1 MKKIPVGTVSK
12 SNWKIV
18 GRGKINTPNTHTW
31 PLTHKCMTSSTHT
44 WPLTHIYMTT
54 HFPGYVQGLQ

>member
-31 PLTHKCMTSSTHT
+31 PLTH
-44 WPLTHIYMTT
+44 IYMTT

>member
-18 GRGKINTPNTHTW
+18 GRGKINTTLVILNDKDV
-31 PLTHKCMTSSTHT
+31 LEIKIINYIAQD
-44 WPLTHIYMTT
+44 LY
-54 HFPGYVQGLQ
+54 